1 MARCGGLYAGL
12 VLGRRSWPRHGP
24 QLSDSIHAY
33 CTKGSAC
40 RYRGQLA
47 KTKGPGG
54 AAPGPIQTCL
64 TAGVTPAG
72 PNLETRIDE
81 FGFPFFQWRQPSLSN
96 PVLNPSGIRGCSPSA
111 GLLHQGHRI
120 CARGLARRACSRIP
134 ELEIISAVENSG

>member
-12 VLGRRSWPRHGP
+12 VLGRRSRPRHGP

-40 RYRGQLA
+40 RYRRQLA

-81 FGFPFFQWRQPSLSN
+81 FGFPFFQWRQRSLSN
-96 PVLNPSGIRGCSPSA
+96 PVLNPSGIRGLLALSRLVAPGASHMREGLSSP
-111 GLLHQGHRI
+111 GMQPHTRT
-120 CARGLARRACSRIP
+120 
-134 ELEIISAVENSG
+134 